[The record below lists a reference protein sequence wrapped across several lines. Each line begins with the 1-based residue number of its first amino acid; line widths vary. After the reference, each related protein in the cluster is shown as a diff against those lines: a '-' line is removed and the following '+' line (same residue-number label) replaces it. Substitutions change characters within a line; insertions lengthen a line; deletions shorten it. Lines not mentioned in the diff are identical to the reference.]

1 MYGKRRLRGVWGLGL
16 TEHKRNHFMLQETTL
31 QSPKLIPW
39 DGSERIN
46 CAQAAFIQ
54 MTNGFVKNHTVR
66 LDEGY

>member
-1 MYGKRRLRGVWGLGL
+1 MCGKCRLPDVWGLGL
-16 TEHKRNHFMLQETTL
+16 MQHRRHHFMLQETTL
-31 QSPKLIPW
+31 QSLKLIPW

-46 CAQAAFIQ
+46 CAQTAFGQ